1 MYKIDWHHIANR
13 TSAPEGFM
21 SLIKYDYSHYTL
33 TTHRLLD
40 EVKVFIFVV
49 KVLLELDHVVR
60 LVDHNE
66 EV

>member
-1 MYKIDWHHIANR
+1 MTIHLTIHH
-13 TSAPEGFM
+13 T
-21 SLIKYDYSHYTL
+21 HYTL

-60 LVDHNE
+60 LVDHHD